1 MAVGST
7 TRFGLT
13 TWSSGD
19 DPWGRAQFNNDNL
32 AVENLG
38 AVFRSDTTANRPS
51 AALASSARSFYY
63 STTDSVLY
71 FADGTNWKPLN
82 SLGVSGDA
90 SAIVAGTVTT
100 PEGVA
105 ERIARADHKHTVT
118 TASAGAITGTN
129 GAGVSTSLARAD
141 HDHSIAANAV
151 GATQLAANSVTRA
164 KIDATAI
171 VKATTGM
178 LSFDTTNGFAVNINA
193 SFFETVSN
201 AISIKASAITTT
213 ELAGNIGKA
222 KLATDIVKT
231 NAGLAFDTTNGLS
244 VKFPATSPRLGV
256 NASGELIIV
265 TGSVTTAELAGN
277 IGRALLATDVV
288 SATGGLAFTTLAGL
302 SVNTSTTVG
311 LSSNTLIVN
320 TNSINATHLTV
331 GVAGSGLTGGNGTAL
346 SVVLDNTT
354 IGLTGN
360 ALRVVPDSIGAAQ
373 VDATIYNRFTTSF
386 VASSANVYI
395 STAAPTGGAAG
406 DIWFRF

>member
-19 DPWGRAQFNNDNL
+19 DPWGRAQFNSDNL

-51 AALASSARSFYY
+51 AALASAARSFYY
-63 STTDSVLY
+63 STTDAVLY
-71 FADGTNWKPLN
+71 FTDGTNWKPLN
-82 SLGVSGDA
+82 ALALSADA
-90 SAIVAGTVTT
+90 YQVVAGTVTT

-105 ERIARADHKHTVT
+105 ERVARADHKHSVA
-118 TASAGAITGTN
+118 TASAGAITGVN
-129 GAGVSTSLARAD
+129 GAGTSTSLARAD

-151 GATQLAANSVTRA
+151 GATQLAANSVTKA

-171 VKATTGM
+171 VRPTTGM
-178 LSFDTTNGFAVNINA
+178 LSFDTTNGLYLNINSA
-193 SFFETVSN
+193 FFDTVSN
-201 AISIKASAITTT
+201 AISIKASSITTT
-213 ELAGNIGKA
+213 ELAGNIGRA
-222 KLATDIVKT
+222 K
-231 NAGLAFDTTNGLS
+231 
-244 VKFPATSPRLGV
+244 
-256 NASGELIIV
+256 
-265 TGSVTTAELAGN
+265 
-277 IGRALLATDVV
+277 LATDVV
-288 SATGGLAFTTLAGL
+288 STTGGLAFSTVAGL

-311 LSSNTLIVN
+311 VSANTVIVN
-320 TNSINATHLTV
+320 TNSIGPTHLTT
-331 GVAGSGLTGGNGTAL
+331 GVAGTAVSGGNGSPL
-346 SVVLDNTT
+346 SVVYDDVT

-360 ALRVVPDSIGAAQ
+360 ALRVKPDSIGATQ
-373 VDATIYNRFTTSF
+373 VDATIYNRFSTSF